1 MKDAP
6 DFPFVPQVPAQL
18 AGPRESIAQFVEE
31 VCRDLGAS
39 KARLSEV
46 GTVDELVAAATDT
59 HKTLMDHGQTMG
71 QFVQIVQ
78 NWKQESL

>member
-6 DFPFVPQVPAQL
+6 DLPSSPQVPAQL
-18 AGPRESIAQFVEE
+18 AGPRESITQFVDE
-31 VCRDLGAS
+31 VCRDLGVS

-59 HKTLMDHGQTMG
+59 HKTLIEHGQTMA

-78 NWKQESL
+78 NWRQVSL

>member
-1 MKDAP
+1 MKDAA
-6 DFPFVPQVPAQL
+6 DLHSAPQVPAQL
-18 AGPRESIAQFVEE
+18 AGPRESITQFVDE

-39 KARLSEV
+39 KARLSDV

-59 HKTLMDHGQTMG
+59 HRTLLDHGQTMG

-78 NWKQESL
+78 KWRQQST

>member
-1 MKDAP
+1 MKDAL
-6 DFPFVPQVPAQL
+6 DFSSPPQAPTPL
-18 AGPRESIAQFVEE
+18 ASPRESISQFVEE

-39 KARLSEV
+39 KARISGV

-59 HKTLMDHGQTMG
+59 HKALLEHGQTMG